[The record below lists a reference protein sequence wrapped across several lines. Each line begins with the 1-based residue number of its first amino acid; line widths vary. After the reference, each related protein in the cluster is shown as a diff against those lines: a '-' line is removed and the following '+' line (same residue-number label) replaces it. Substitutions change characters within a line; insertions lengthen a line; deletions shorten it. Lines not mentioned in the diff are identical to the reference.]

1 MFLLCLKYKT
11 RFNAIEEVGRDDMNE
26 EIKEKALELYQQNWK
41 YKDIA
46 SELDISVNT
55 FKSWIRRYGWTK
67 NKGAPKEEKQ
77 EKVHPKKVGAPKG
90 SRNALGNRGNR
101 NASAP
106 KGNKN
111 AVTHGLHAK
120 WLPSETNDIFNELL
134 NSDPAD
140 ILWNNIMIQYTAI
153 IRAQRIMFVTDKEE
167 MIKELKKE
175 KESGGDKSWSEE
187 KEWEFQ
193 FSWDRHASF
202 LNAQSRAMAT
212 LGNLIKQFVAI
223 ADETDERRLKLEL
236 MQGQIDKLQGPQ
248 KNTSDTD
255 WKEALK
261 EAEEGKFGEIED
273 V

>member
-1 MFLLCLKYKT
+1 
-11 RFNAIEEVGRDDMNE
+11 MNE

-77 EKVHPKKVGAPKG
+77 EKVHPKKCGAPKG
-90 SRNALGNRGNR
+90 SRNALGNKGNK

-111 AVTHGLHAK
+111 ALTHGLHAK
-120 WLPSETNDIFNELL
+120 WLPSETNDIFNELI

-153 IRAQRIMFVTDKEE
+153 IRAQKIMFVTDKEE

-175 KESGGDKSWSEE
+175 KHSRSDGSWSDET
-187 KEWEFQ
+187 EWEFQ
-193 FSWDRHASF
+193 FSWDRQANF
-202 LNAQSRAMAT
+202 LNAQTRAMGT
-212 LGNLIKQFVAI
+212 LGNLIKQFISI
-223 ADETDERRLKLEL
+223 ADEADERRLKLEL
-236 MQGQIDKLQGPQ
+236 MQGQIKTINAKLADDNPTEFEDDGFLA
-248 KNTSDTD
+248 
-255 WKEALK
+255 AL
-261 EAEEGKFGEIED
+261 ESEGEELWPEE
-273 V
+273 

>member
-1 MFLLCLKYKT
+1 MSNEKVSKRKQAFEIFKEHKGNIDLVEIARLLESPPGT
-11 RFNAIEEVGRDDMNE
+11 VRG
-26 EIKEKALELYQQNWK
+26 WK
-41 YKDIA
+41 SKDKWD
-46 SELDISVNT
+46 EQLGGT
-55 FKSWIRRYGWTK
+55 FQTK
-67 NKGAPKEEKQ
+67 KRNAPKR
-77 EKVHPKKVGAPKG
+77 KKGGQPG
-90 SRNALGNRGNR
+90 NQNAK
-101 NASAP
+101 S
-106 KGNKN
+106 
-111 AVTHGLHAK
+111 HGLHAK
-120 WLPSETNDIFNELL
+120 WLPSETNDIFNELI

-223 ADETDERRLKLEL
+223 ADEQDERRLKLEL
-236 MQGQIDKLQGPQ
+236 MQGQIDKLKGPQ